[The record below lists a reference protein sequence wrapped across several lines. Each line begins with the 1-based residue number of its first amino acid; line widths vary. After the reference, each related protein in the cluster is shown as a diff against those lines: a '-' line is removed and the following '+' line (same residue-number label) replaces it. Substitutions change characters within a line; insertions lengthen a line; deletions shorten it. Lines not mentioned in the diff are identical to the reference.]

1 LTTPTTIAINNYKI
15 PVKNLD
21 KIFWPVEGY
30 TKADIMKYYAAVW
43 PYLGPHLANRPVSL
57 VRYPEGITGEHFY
70 QKDVP
75 EPPPWTES
83 ALIES
88 DERFI
93 NYILINNLETLIWS
107 VNLGCIEIHPWLST
121 AQALDFPSY
130 VIFDLD
136 PMAPATFHNAVKIAQ
151 LVKVVLTELKL
162 QAFPKISG
170 ATGIHIYL
178 PLNPRYTYKQ
188 TSQFVKN
195 IAGMIIKAY
204 PQLATNER
212 KVSERGG
219 KVYIDHL
226 QNLKGKTIASVYS
239 LRPFPQAPVS
249 VPVRWEELPDCHPAM
264 FTIQTAL
271 ARIQQKGDL
280 FKPLFEIRQEL
291 PEIKREV

>member
-1 LTTPTTIAINNYKI
+1 MTPATIEVNHNKI

-21 KIFWPVEGY
+21 KKYWPVEGY

-43 PYLGPHLANRPVSL
+43 PFLGPHLSNRPVSL
-57 VRYPEGITGEHFY
+57 VRYPEGITGNHFY

-75 EPPPWTES
+75 EPPPWAES
-83 ALIES
+83 VLIES

-107 VNLGCIEIHPWLST
+107 VNLGCIEVHPWLST
-121 AQALDFPSY
+121 TQDLNHPSY

-136 PMAPATFHNAVKIAQ
+136 PMPPAGFADAVKIAQ
-151 LVKVVLTELKL
+151 FVKTIMDELRV
-162 QAFPKISG
+162 QVYPKISG

-178 PLNPRYTYKQ
+178 PLQPRYTYTE

-195 IAGMIIKAY
+195 VAGIIIQTF

-226 QNLKGKTIASVYS
+226 QNLRGKTIASVYS
-239 LRPFPQAPVS
+239 LRPFPKAPVS
-249 VPVRWEELPDCHPAM
+249 VPVLWEELPDCHPAM
-264 FTIQTAL
+264 FTIQTAPTRL
-271 ARIQQKGDL
+271 HQKGDL
-280 FKPLFEIRQEL
+280 FKPLLELKQEL
-291 PEIKREV
+291 PLMK